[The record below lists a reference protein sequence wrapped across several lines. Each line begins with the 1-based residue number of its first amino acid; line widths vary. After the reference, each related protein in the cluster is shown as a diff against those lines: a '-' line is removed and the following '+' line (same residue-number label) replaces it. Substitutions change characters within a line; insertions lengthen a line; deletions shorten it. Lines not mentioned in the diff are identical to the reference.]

1 MTLSLHYG
9 MWAIK
14 SKYILLFRNT
24 LCYLLKFDYC
34 FIYVMNIKKKLP
46 HSQTV
51 RYTTIK
57 TLELKVHPSVSTWSR
72 FTRELYNDASRAPP
86 KLPFFPGQR
95 AGRAGGFRSLKNT
108 DLQIAVRGR
117 LRVYTSFPYLARALG
132 LAGENFR
139 SARAQNLT
147 DSYS

>member
-14 SKYILLFRNT
+14 SKYTLLFRNT
-24 LCYLLKFDYC
+24 LCNLLKYDYC

-57 TLELKVHPSVSTWSR
+57 TLELKVQPSVSKYMES
-72 FTRELYNDASRAPP
+72 LY
-86 KLPFFPGQR
+86 
-95 AGRAGGFRSLKNT
+95 
-108 DLQIAVRGR
+108 
-117 LRVYTSFPYLARALG
+117 
-132 LAGENFR
+132 
-139 SARAQNLT
+139 
-147 DSYS
+147 